1 MKPPRPLQS
10 RGYAVGKGRPP
21 VDTRWRPGQSGN
33 PKGRPK
39 GSKSIKNMLNVEL
52 QQSVTVTDNGKSVR
66 ITKAE
71 LIAKRLVSE
80 AAKGNMKA
88 IFYLV
93 ELAPFLDLEDRTS
106 TRDISGMSVEEL
118 SDLYRQMIQ
127 KTA

>member
-1 MKPPRPLQS
+1 
-10 RGYAVGKGRPP
+10 
-21 VDTRWRPGQSGN
+21 
-33 PKGRPK
+33 
-39 GSKSIKNMLNVEL
+39 MLNVEL
-52 QQSVTVTDNGKSVR
+52 QQAVTVTDNGKSVR

-80 AAKGNMKA
+80 AAKGNIKA